1 MTAKPSEDMYVKKLG
16 PIKLFLIYTCLN
28 VLRIRPAVL
37 KNLHKKVKRV
47 VYWKKKKKN
56 IERNDCTLSLTFTS
70 VTAP

>member
-47 VYWKKKKKN
+47 VYWKKKKKKY
-56 IERNDCTLSLTFTS
+56 
-70 VTAP
+70 